1 MGTPVM
7 IEALQ
12 FEFMR
17 NALLAGVLVSVA
29 CGIIGTYVVLNRMV
43 FISAGIAHAAYG
55 GVGLG
60 YLLGMSP
67 AAGALGFSLL
77 AALGMGAVQR
87 KTGERADT
95 LIGVMWAVGM
105 AIGIIL
111 LDLTPGYKSDLMS
124 YLFGSILT
132 VPTVA
137 LGYMLLLDLLIL
149 LLAVLFHK
157 ELVAV
162 SFDESFARVQ
172 NLPVERIYLTLVVL
186 IALTVVMMMRVVGLI
201 LVIALITMPAAISGM
216 FTRDLRK
223 MMIVAGLLGVLFT
236 TTGLWISYAF
246 DVTSGAAIILTAA
259 TGYLAALAGRRL
271 RGRQRTTGGAA

>member
-1 MGTPVM
+1 M

-17 NALLAGVLVSVA
+17 NALLAGVLVSIA
-29 CGIIGTYVVLNRMV
+29 CGVIGTYVVLNRMV
-43 FISAGIAHAAYG
+43 FISAGVAHAAYG

-60 YLLGMSP
+60 YLLGISP
-67 AAGALGFSLL
+67 AVGAMGFSLL

-87 KTGERADT
+87 KSGERADT

-111 LDLTPGYKSDLMS
+111 LDLTPGYKADLMS

-132 VPTVA
+132 VPTWDLGIMLA
-137 LGYMLLLDLLIL
+137 LDAAIL
-149 LLAVLFHK
+149 VLAILFHK

-172 NLPVERIYLTLVVL
+172 NVPVDRIYLTLILL

-201 LVIALITMPAAISGM
+201 LVIALITMPAAISAM

-223 MMIVAGLLGVLFT
+223 MMVVAGMLGVVFT
-236 TTGLWISYAF
+236 TTGLWVSYTF

-259 TGYLAALAGRRL
+259 TGYLLALTARRL
-271 RGRQRTTGGAA
+271 RRPRSPDKAMG